1 MAEYLVAGGRPL
13 HGCLTIQG
21 AKNAALPLLAAALL
35 PPESRIARCPRLR
48 DTEAAAG
55 ILRSLGCRVRR
66 EGDSVL
72 VDARPAGGWEISE
85 GWMRE
90 MRSSVIFLGAI
101 LTRFGRARV
110 SYPGGCELGPRPIDL
125 HLMALRRLGAVI
137 REDHGTLECTVPGG
151 RLSGAEVVLPFPS
164 VGATQNTLI
173 AAALAAGRTVLRG
186 GAREPEID
194 DLAAFLNA
202 AGARIRRESGGEFII
217 DGVEALRPVEHR
229 VIPDRIAAVTYLC
242 CCAAAGGEIEL
253 WDCLPDQFA
262 AALPCLEAAGC
273 RLRRYPDA
281 LRLTAPERLSA
292 MGWIKTLPY
301 PGFPTDAQAPVMA
314 VAAIG
319 SGTTVFT
326 ETIFES
332 RFRHAAELARM
343 GADIRT
349 EGRVAIVTG
358 VPALHGAPVVST
370 DLRGG
375 AALVVA
381 ALAAAGESR
390 IGGISHIERGYE
402 ELDHCLQALGADITR
417 SEPYEKEEKD
427 RARPAEGDAAEKKA
441 PPPGPQPALLPD
453 VHRHRGGGGADP
465 LADGVL

>member
-48 DTEAAAG
+48 DTGAAAG

-90 MRSSVIFLGAI
+90 MRSSIIFLGAI

-202 AGARIRRESGGEFII
+202 AGARIRRESGGEFVI

-301 PGFPTDAQAPVMA
+301 SE
-314 VAAIG
+314 I
-319 SGTTVFT
+319 
-326 ETIFES
+326 I
-332 RFRHAAELARM
+332 
-343 GADIRT
+343 
-349 EGRVAIVTG
+349 TG
-358 VPALHGAPVVST
+358 EEVPSNG
-370 DLRGG
+370 
-375 AALVVA
+375 
-381 ALAAAGESR
+381 
-390 IGGISHIERGYE
+390 
-402 ELDHCLQALGADITR
+402 
-417 SEPYEKEEKD
+417 
-427 RARPAEGDAAEKKA
+427 
-441 PPPGPQPALLPD
+441 
-453 VHRHRGGGGADP
+453 
-465 LADGVL
+465 